1 MFRIDYWI
9 ARDCERAKDQAPL
22 RAGIGWVSLAA
33 FLSLLSINMGLATMT
48 HPPSPMG
55 FLCQILG
62 QPANEKSFLLL
73 PVGFPGKTPRFP
85 TSRRS
90 ILSESAIFLE

>member
-1 MFRIDYWI
+1 MSGE
-9 ARDCERAKDQAPL
+9 ALK
-22 RAGIGWVSLAA
+22 IGSMQSA
-33 FLSLLSINMGLATMT
+33 
-48 HPPSPMG
+48 SPMG